1 MSNQAKVGIF
11 STVSIVIFILGF
23 YFLKGT
29 NLFVRKNV
37 YYAVYDRVDGLY
49 KSNLVDVNGFPV
61 GRVGNMARNP
71 VTGKIVVELDLD
83 KGIQIPK
90 TDDSQTDSTYAAL
103 ISTDF
108 LGSKKVRLVFGKSN
122 TFYEDGDTIKT
133 YFKQDLTE
141 QIGAQIDPIMGD
153 VRHMLPQLDTTI
165 MGIKYLFDQG
175 NPKGIYVTLGG
186 VNNALGQINGILSQN
201 QQTLKLTLDN
211 LQSITGNIEKN
222 NSAITAILK
231 NAQNVTDSLQ
241 QANLKQMVENLNAT
255 ITQLNGVVKDINQG
269 KGTLGKIVKDDEL
282 YTKVDTAIN
291 NLNVL
296 LKDVKARPYR
306 YISINVFGAKKAE
319 ARRAKKYDETGK

>member
-11 STVSIVIFILGF
+11 STISVVIFILGF

-61 GRVGNMARNP
+61 GRVGNMERNP
-71 VTGKIVVELDLD
+71 VTGKIVVALDLD
-83 KGIQIPK
+83 KDIKIPE
-90 TDDSQTDSTYAAL
+90 TDSTYASL

-108 LGSKKVRLVFGKSN
+108 LGSKKVRLVFGNSN
-122 TFYEDGDTIKT
+122 TFYEDGDTINT

-186 VNNALGQINGILSQN
+186 VNNALGQINLILAQN
-201 QQTLKLTLDN
+201 QQTLKLTLNN

-222 NSAITAILK
+222 NDAITAILK

-241 QANLKQMVENLNAT
+241 QANLKQMVENLNST
-255 ITQLNGVVKDINQG
+255 ITQLNGVVKDINAG
-269 KGTLGKIVKDDEL
+269 KGTLGKVVKDDEL

-319 ARRAKKYDETGK
+319 ERRAKKFDETGK

>member
-11 STVSIVIFILGF
+11 STVSIVIFVLGF

-29 NLFVRKNV
+29 NIFVRKNV

-49 KSNLVDVNGFPV
+49 KSNPVDVNGFPV
-61 GRVGNMARNP
+61 GRVGNMERNP

-83 KGIQIPK
+83 KGIQIPE
-90 TDDSQTDSTYAAL
+90 SDSTYASL

-108 LGSKKVRLVFGKSN
+108 LGSKKVRLVFGRSN
-122 TFYEDGDTIKT
+122 TFYEDGDTIST

-165 MGIKYLFDQG
+165 MGIKYLFDE
-175 NPKGIYVTLGG
+175 NNSKGIYVTLGG
-186 VNNALGQINGILSQN
+186 VNTALSQINNILAQN
-201 QQTLKLTLDN
+201 QETLKLTLNN

-222 NSAITAILK
+222 NDAITAILK

-241 QANLKQMVENLNAT
+241 QANLKQMVENLNST
-255 ITQLNGVVKDINQG
+255 IVQLNAVVSDINEG
-269 KGTLGKIVKDDEL
+269 KGTLGKVVKDD
-282 YTKVDTAIN
+282 
-291 NLNVL
+291 
-296 LKDVKARPYR
+296 
-306 YISINVFGAKKAE
+306 
-319 ARRAKKYDETGK
+319 

>member
-1 MSNQAKVGIF
+1 MSNQVKVGIF
-11 STVSIVIFILGF
+11 STVSVVIFVLGF

-49 KSNLVDVNGFPV
+49 KSNPIDINGFPV
-61 GRVGNMARNP
+61 GKVGDMERDP
-71 VTGKIVVELDLD
+71 LTGKIVVELDLD
-83 KGIQIPK
+83 KNIQIPK
-90 TDDSQTDSTYAAL
+90 SDSTRADL
-103 ISTDF
+103 VSTDF
-108 LGSKKVRLVFGKSN
+108 LGSKKVRLVFGSSS
-122 TFYEDGDTIKT
+122 TFYEEGDTIHT
-133 YFKQDLTE
+133 FFKQDLTE

-165 MGIKYLFDQG
+165 TGIKLLFDER
-175 NPKGIYVTLGG
+175 NPKGIYTTLDGI
-186 VNNALGQINGILSQN
+186 NTAIGQINVILAQN
-201 QQTLKLTLDN
+201 QQTLKLTLNN

-222 NSAITAILK
+222 NDAITAILK

-241 QANLKQMVENLNAT
+241 QANLKQTVANLNNA
-255 ITQLNGVVKDINQG
+255 ISQLNGVLKDVNEG

-282 YTKVDTAIN
+282 YSKVDTAVN

-319 ARRAKKYDETGK
+319 ERRAQKYDETGK

>member
-1 MSNQAKVGIF
+1 MTNQVKVGIF
-11 STVSIVIFILGF
+11 STASVIIFVLGF

-49 KSNLVDVNGFPV
+49 KSNPVEVNGFPV
-61 GRVGNMARNP
+61 GKVGTMERDP

-83 KGIQIPK
+83 KNVQIPA
-90 TDDSQTDSTYAAL
+90 SDSTYASL

-108 LGSKKVRLVFGKSN
+108 LGSKKVSLIFGNSS
-122 TFYEDGDTIKT
+122 TFYEDGDTVNT
-133 YFKQDLTE
+133 FFKKDLTE

-165 MGIKYLFDQG
+165 TGIKLLFDER
-175 NPKGIYVTLGG
+175 NPKGIYVTLDGLKQAIG
-186 VNNALGQINGILSQN
+186 KINVILAQN
-201 QQTLKLTLDN
+201 QQTLNVTLNN

-222 NSAITAILK
+222 NGAITAILK

-241 QANLKQMVENLNAT
+241 QANLKQMVANLNSA
-255 ITQLNGVVKDINQG
+255 IGQLNGVLADVNQG
-269 KGTLGKIVKDDEL
+269 KGTLGKIVKDDAL
-282 YTKVDTAIN
+282 YSKVDTAVT

-306 YISINVFGAKKAE
+306 YISINVLGAKKAE
-319 ARRAKKYDETGK
+319 ERRAIKYDESGK

>member
-1 MSNQAKVGIF
+1 MSNQVKVGIF
-11 STVSIVIFILGF
+11 STVSVVIFVLGF

-49 KSNLVDVNGFPV
+49 KSNPIDINGFPV
-61 GRVGNMARNP
+61 GKVGDMERDP
-71 VTGKIVVELDLD
+71 LTGKIVVELDLD
-83 KGIQIPK
+83 KNIQIPK
-90 TDDSQTDSTYAAL
+90 SDSTRADL
-103 ISTDF
+103 VSTDF
-108 LGSKKVRLVFGKSN
+108 LGSKKVRLVFGSSS
-122 TFYEDGDTIKT
+122 TFYEEGDTINT
-133 YFKQDLTE
+133 FFKQDLTE

-165 MGIKYLFDQG
+165 TGIKLLFDER
-175 NPKGIYVTLGG
+175 NPKGIYTTLDGI
-186 VNNALGQINGILSQN
+186 NTAIAQINVILAQN
-201 QQTLKLTLDN
+201 QQTLKLTLNN

-222 NSAITAILK
+222 NDAITAILK
-231 NAQNVTDSLQ
+231 NAENVTDSLQ
-241 QANLKQMVENLNAT
+241 QANLKQTVSNLNNA
-255 ITQLNGVVKDINQG
+255 ISQLNGVLKDVNEG

-282 YTKVDTAIN
+282 YTKVDTAVN

-319 ARRAKKYDETGK
+319 ERRAQKYDESGK

>member
-1 MSNQAKVGIF
+1 MSNQVKVGLF
-11 STVSIVIFILGF
+11 STVSVVIFVLGF

-49 KSNLVDVNGFPV
+49 KSNPIDINGFPV
-61 GRVGNMARNP
+61 GKVGDMERDP
-71 VTGKIVVELDLD
+71 LTGKIVVELDLD
-83 KGIQIPK
+83 KNIQIPK
-90 TDDSQTDSTYAAL
+90 SDSTRADL
-103 ISTDF
+103 VSTDF
-108 LGSKKVRLVFGKSN
+108 LGSKKVRLVFGSSS
-122 TFYEDGDTIKT
+122 TFYEEGDTINT
-133 YFKQDLTE
+133 FFKQDLTE

-165 MGIKYLFDQG
+165 TGIKLLFDER
-175 NPKGIYVTLGG
+175 NPKGIYTTLDGI
-186 VNNALGQINGILSQN
+186 NTAIAQINVILAQN
-201 QQTLKLTLDN
+201 QQTLKLTLNN

-222 NSAITAILK
+222 NDAITAILK
-231 NAQNVTDSLQ
+231 NAENVTDSLQ
-241 QANLKQMVENLNAT
+241 QANLKQTVSNLNNA
-255 ITQLNGVVKDINQG
+255 ISQLNGVLKDVNEG

-282 YTKVDTAIN
+282 YTKVDTAVN

-319 ARRAKKYDETGK
+319 ERRAQKYDESGK